1 MGRTVLEQECDIL
14 IPAALEGVINLGN
27 ADRIKAPLIIE
38 AANGPITAGA
48 DEILRRRAR
57 SSFPTCMPMPAA

>member
-1 MGRTVLEQECDIL
+1 M
-14 IPAALEGVINLGN
+14 EGVIHLGN

-48 DEILRRRAR
+48 DEILRAEGRA
-57 SSFPTCMPMPAA
+57 SSSPTCTPMPAA